1 MELCVVL
8 VADHVDEDLLVAL
21 VQVVLVRGDHLVG
34 PVGGAAVHL
43 LFIQSVDL
51 LDALAGHEEIDA
63 GQNALGDGLADARG
77 GVVDGLV
84 EVGNR
89 GFDLVGAP
97 FEHLLLRRC
106 GHLHVVGV
114 GRGGRLDAQGH
125 IAPRLRQQ
133 EVVVGAQEP
142 RFGDVKPDVHRKFL
156 GVDLRLFD
164 GLDVAVGVLD
174 AFVELRPG
182 VVDRRRAGAVVV
194 AVGTRFAVVVVV
206 EVAEVVGVGD
216 LQRVVVAVERFAV
229 QHAVDARQT
238 VDQLLFAVVV
248 AVVGDDLRIGVEEAA
263 RRKGGGEQRQRS
275 QFQYAFDFHGVMLR
289 LNR

>member
-1 MELCVVL
+1 M
-8 VADHVDEDLLVAL
+8 
-21 VQVVLVRGDHLVG
+21 
-34 PVGGAAVHL
+34 
-43 LFIQSVDL
+43 
-51 LDALAGHEEIDA
+51 
-63 GQNALGDGLADARG
+63 
-77 GVVDGLV
+77 
-84 EVGNR
+84 
-89 GFDLVGAP
+89 
-97 FEHLLLRRC
+97 
-106 GHLHVVGV
+106 
-114 GRGGRLDAQGH
+114 
-125 IAPRLRQQ
+125 
-133 EVVVGAQEP
+133 VVGAQEP
-142 RFGDVKPDVHRKFL
+142 RFGDVKPDVHRKFP

-238 VDQLLFAVVV
+238 VDQRLCAVVV

-275 QFQYAFDFHGVMLR
+275 QFQYAFDFIGNKAFNDVESFTALLPCYYPTNVE
-289 LNR
+289 LNHLPVK

>member
-1 MELCVVL
+1 M
-8 VADHVDEDLLVAL
+8 
-21 VQVVLVRGDHLVG
+21 
-34 PVGGAAVHL
+34 
-43 LFIQSVDL
+43 
-51 LDALAGHEEIDA
+51 
-63 GQNALGDGLADARG
+63 
-77 GVVDGLV
+77 
-84 EVGNR
+84 
-89 GFDLVGAP
+89 
-97 FEHLLLRRC
+97 LLRVASSSC
-106 GHLHVVGV
+106 
-114 GRGGRLDAQGH
+114 
-125 IAPRLRQQ
+125 
-133 EVVVGAQEP
+133 
-142 RFGDVKPDVHRKFL
+142 GDVKPDVHRKFL